1 MSIIT
6 LSGGVAFFLFGMFSM
21 GEALEKVAGNR
32 MQMILGKLVSTPL
45 KGVLLGTFVTAI
57 IQSSSATS
65 VMVVSFVNSGIMNL
79 DQAISVI
86 MGANIGTTATGWILT
101 LAGLDSNAALG
112 SLLSTTTI
120 FAIVAVVGIVI
131 YMAGKTTATQNVG
144 VILISLSILMSGMK
158 SMSSAM
164 EPLQS
169 SEAFLNVMA
178 VVSNPILCIIVGII
192 VTAIIQSCSASI
204 GILQA
209 ISITGIIS
217 HSVAIPMVVGMS
229 IGACVPVLISAITAN
244 KDGKRTALSYL
255 YFNIFG
261 GTIFM
266 ALYSV
271 IGFTGWGA
279 RFYSSTA
286 SSMSIATI
294 NTLFKVFSVVVL
306 FPFVPYLKKL
316 VTWSVKDKSSTESIL
331 LDEMLLNYPSQ
342 AIERSGEVINRM
354 AHIAVENISV
364 ATELL
369 SHFNTN
375 EYTALLQRE
384 SKQDEYDDKLSN
396 FLIMLNAKELSFQ
409 ETRQTAKYL
418 RCITDL
424 ERISDHSERVAK
436 MAKELYDE
444 NKNFSDQAK
453 AEIAICIEALAEIMD
468 LMQEAL
474 EHDNFEA
481 AYRIEPL
488 EEIIDALIERL
499 KEGHIDRLQKGEC
512 NLDTGFV
519 FNDCINN
526 FERVAAHCS
535 NIAVSVIEM
544 RNNAAFETHSYRH
557 ALKHSRSERFQDYL
571 NEYDEKY
578 VVKIE
583 NTKVVLLQVPNE

>member
-131 YMAGKTTATQNVG
+131 YMAGKSTATQNVG

-255 YFNIFG
+255 YFNILG

-369 SHFNTN
+369 SHFNTK

>member
-131 YMAGKTTATQNVG
+131 YMAGKSTATQNVG

-255 YFNIFG
+255 YFNILG

-369 SHFNTN
+369 SHFNTK

-468 LMQEAL
+468 LMQQAL